1 MEDETK
7 VQIHVIQF
15 FQFCFQQVEL
25 KEKQKCEKINV
36 TPSSEC
42 MHLL

>member
-25 KEKQKCEKINV
+25 KENV

>member
-25 KEKQKCEKINV
+25 KEKQKCEMWHA
-36 TPSSEC
+36 EC